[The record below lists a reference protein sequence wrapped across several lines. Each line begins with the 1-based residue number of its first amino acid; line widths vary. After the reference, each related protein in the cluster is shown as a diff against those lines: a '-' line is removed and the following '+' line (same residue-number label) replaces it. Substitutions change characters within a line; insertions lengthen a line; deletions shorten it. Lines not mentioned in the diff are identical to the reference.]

1 MRHDEGAAL
10 VWSDI
15 DDTAPELARITLARQ
30 VSGSLKEDRYNQG
43 LTRTIPL
50 HPTLAAVLK
59 AWRHEGWPTYF
70 GRFPGPDDLVVPSPS
85 GPGHHQPKRSS
96 LKQLKRDCDTLAIKR
111 RTFHEL
117 RNSFLTLCC
126 EDSPHLEAIIKLMT
140 HTPKGDA
147 SDNYIASRWAAKC
160 QAIQAF
166 DIRLSRRGEL
176 VKLARPATLAAG
188 LDAGRDD
195 FTSAKMAERTG
206 LEPGGWDE
214 SRAIPGDRGVARA
227 RRMPLDYRGFGG
239 PFRRS

>member
-1 MRHDEGAAL
+1 M
-10 VWSDI
+10 
-15 DDTAPELARITLARQ
+15 
-30 VSGSLKEDRYNQG
+30 
-43 LTRTIPL
+43 
-50 HPTLAAVLK
+50 
-59 AWRHEGWPTYF
+59 
-70 GRFPGPDDLVVPSPS
+70 
-85 GPGHHQPKRSS
+85 
-96 LKQLKRDCDTLAIKR
+96 
-111 RTFHEL
+111 

-166 DIRLSRRGEL
+166 DIQLSRRGEL

-206 LEPGGWDE
+206 LEPAASGVTGRRYNQLNYR
-214 SRAIPGDRGVARA
+214 SRFSCHRA
-227 RRMPLDYRGFGG
+227 G
-239 PFRRS
+239 PRSLAKGAVI